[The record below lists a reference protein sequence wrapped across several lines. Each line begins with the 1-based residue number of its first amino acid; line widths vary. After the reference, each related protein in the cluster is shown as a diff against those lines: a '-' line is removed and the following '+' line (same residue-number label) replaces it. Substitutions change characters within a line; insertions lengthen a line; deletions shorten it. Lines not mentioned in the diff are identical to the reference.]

1 MLRNKLFFR
10 QDTHSTEILDLD
22 DIKVE
27 PPAPISVNSN
37 AKVFLESCVFIRH
50 FKSNCII
57 QVYISDNDDIDNP
70 DDDQDGPNDDPDGTN
85 DGHDGPND
93 DPDGTNYGHDGPN
106 DDPDGT
112 NDGPNDPGE
121 SELEIDEEH
130 FSINNVEVSINSD
143 SNALQV
149 FTNSILLKRN
159 CKRNFKQ
166 LSIPYSQQYP

>member
-22 DIKVE
+22 DIKME

-37 AKVFLESCVFIRH
+37 AKVFLKSCVFIRH

-93 DPDGTNYGHDGPN
+93 
-106 DDPDGT
+106 
-112 NDGPNDPGE
+112 PGE

-149 FTNSILLKRN
+149 FTNSILLKETVSVISSN
-159 CKRNFKQ
+159 SPFPILNSTLKNFVC
-166 LSIPYSQQYP
+166 SS

>member
-1 MLRNKLFFR
+1 MVRNKLIFR

-27 PPAPISVNSN
+27 PPAPISVKKMHS
-37 AKVFLESCVFIRH
+37 KVFLKSCVFIRH
-50 FKSNCII
+50 VKSNCII

-85 DGHDGPND
+85 D
-93 DPDGTNYGHDGPN
+93 GHDGPN

-149 FTNSILLKRN
+149 FTNSKRD

-166 LSIPYSQQYP
+166 LSMPYSQKYP

>member
-10 QDTHSTEILDLD
+10 QDSHSTEILDLD

-93 DPDGTNYGHDGPN
+93 DPDGTN
-106 DDPDGT
+106 
-112 NDGPNDPGE
+112 DGPNDPGE

-149 FTNSILLKRN
+149 FTNSILLKETVSVISSN
-159 CKRNFKQ
+159 SPFPILNSTLKNFVC
-166 LSIPYSQQYP
+166 SS